1 MSIYILMTKTELIL
15 KLRNEEE
22 TLLIDLLNLTS
33 TEIVDAFLDRIDER
47 LGYLFKQYEEDDS
60 TD

>member
-1 MSIYILMTKTELIL
+1 MTKTELIL

-33 TEIVDAFLDRIDER
+33 TEIVDAFLDRVDER
-47 LGYLFKQYEEDDS
+47 LGYLYKQYEEDDS

>member
-1 MSIYILMTKTELIL
+1 MTKNELIS
-15 KLRNEEE
+15 KLRDEEE

-47 LGYLFKQYEEDDS
+47 YEYLYGQYEEDEEQN
-60 TD
+60 

>member
-1 MSIYILMTKTELIL
+1 MTKTELIL

-47 LGYLFKQYEEDDS
+47 YEYLYGQYTTEEE
-60 TD
+60 

>member
-1 MSIYILMTKTELIL
+1 MTKTQLIL

-22 TLLIDLLNLTS
+22 TLLVDLLNLTS

-47 LGYLFKQYEEDDS
+47 YEYLLNQYEDTPNGD
-60 TD
+60 

>member
-1 MSIYILMTKTELIL
+1 MTKAQLIL

-33 TEIVDAFLDRIDER
+33 TEIVDAFLDRIEER
-47 LGYLFKQYEEDDS
+47 YEYLYGQYEDQ
-60 TD
+60 TDE